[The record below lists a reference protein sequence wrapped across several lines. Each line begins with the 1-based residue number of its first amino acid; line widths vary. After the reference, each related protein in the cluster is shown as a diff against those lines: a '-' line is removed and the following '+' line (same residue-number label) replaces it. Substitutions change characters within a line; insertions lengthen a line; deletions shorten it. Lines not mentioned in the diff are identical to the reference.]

1 MTRRRIW
8 VLVAAVGF
16 ALTAG
21 GVGASTPAAIAAAA
35 ASPSRITAAASAQSS
50 TPSTQPTRSGPSATE
65 PHTDRRRRLGEVF
78 GALFV
83 VVALLFW
90 SFGYGLLGGRIV
102 PLSLPL
108 RRD

>member
-8 VLVAAVGF
+8 RLAAAVGL

-21 GVGASTPAAIAAAA
+21 GVGASNPAEAAI
-35 ASPSRITAAASAQSS
+35 ASPSRITAAGSVQS
-50 TPSTQPTRSGPSATE
+50 TPASTQPAQSGTSASE
-65 PHTDRRRRLGEVF
+65 PHTDRRRGLGEVL

>member
-1 MTRRRIW
+1 MTRRPIW
-8 VLVAAVGF
+8 RLVAAVAL

-21 GVGASTPAAIAAAA
+21 DVGASSGAAPAIA
-35 ASPSRITAAASAQSS
+35 SRSRTTAVGSVQLSA
-50 TPSTQPTRSGPSATE
+50 PSTQPTQPGTSETE
-65 PHTDRRRRLGEVF
+65 PHTDGGRRLGEAL

-83 VVALLFW
+83 VAALLFW